1 MSKRV
6 DLFTAKR
13 EMSANVAEFTKC
25 VILRKKIQME
35 YKAQIESVQNALN
48 NLDNL
53 KGSIHEDKIPEMRTT
68 YEESLSALE
77 KARDEQIE
85 AEAKFEKTDGDKRFV
100 KALKN
105 CHVYAYSTIASAI
118 REWFK
123 DYGLDVAEST
133 LESEIM
139 DAIGGKVNFNELVDS
154 CGTNGITVDN
164 NRALQMLY
172 WVLFRHMVIV
182 GTIKEAQIPS
192 IISDKYGRRALVAK
206 KEAKKAEK
214 NNK

>member
-13 EMSANVAEFTKC
+13 EMSINVMEFTKC

-35 YKAQIESVQNALN
+35 YKARIDATQTALD

-53 KGSIHEDKIPEMRTT
+53 QGSILADTIPQRR
-68 YEESLSALE
+68 EELLVALDALV
-77 KARDEQIE
+77 KARDAQIE
-85 AEAKFEKTDGDKRFV
+85 AEAKFEKTAGDKKFV

-105 CHVYAYSTIASAI
+105 CHVYGYSTIAMAI
-118 REWFK
+118 REWFE

-139 DAIGGKVNFNELVDS
+139 LAIGGKVNFNELVDS
-154 CGTNGITVDN
+154 CGTEAITVDN

-172 WVLFRHMVIV
+172 WTLYRHMVIV
-182 GTIKEAQIPS
+182 GTIKEAQIPE
-192 IISDKYGRRALVAK
+192 IIRNNYGRKAIA
-206 KEAKKAEK
+206 AKKAAK
-214 NNK
+214 KADKQ

>member
-13 EMSANVAEFTKC
+13 EMSINVAEYTRC

-35 YKAQIESVQNALN
+35 YKAQIESVQNALD
-48 NLDNL
+48 NLENL
-53 KGSIHEDKIPEMRTT
+53 KGSIHEDKIPEMRKT
-68 YEESLSALE
+68 YEESLVALV

-85 AEAKFEKTDGDKRFV
+85 AEAKFEKTAGDKRFV

-105 CHVYAYSTIASAI
+105 SHVYGYSTITGAI
-118 REWFK
+118 REWFQ
-123 DYGLDVAEST
+123 DYGLDVADTT
-133 LESEIM
+133 LESEIR

-154 CGTNGITVDN
+154 CGTSAITVDN

-172 WVLFRHMVIV
+172 WTTFKYMVVV
-182 GTIKEAQIPS
+182 GTIKEAQIPD
-192 IISDKYGRRALVAK
+192 IIRNNYGRKAIAAK
-206 KEAKKAEK
+206 KEAKKA
-214 NNK
+214 NKQ